1 MKFEEKKD
9 SEEKDIHK
17 SILSARKQSQTDL
30 KQSLLKVEEVL
41 EEDLEVD
48 KPKESQ
54 KLNNFL
60 ALKNLDFQIKKGE
73 FVCIIGD
80 VGSGKSSLL
89 QAIIGDM
96 LYLPP
101 EVV

>member
-60 ALKNLDFQIKKGE
+60 ALKKLDFQIKKGE